1 MGGRTSP
8 VHPPVRRSS
17 VAGKRAVES
26 VEQDFN
32 RRQDQHLRLGIHIT
46 HPDLGHLA
54 YADYL
59 RWAELSCA
67 EMIMGIPDTLD
78 EAEAVGALNRVARQ
92 AIDCLDRLLAGRVE
106 IGGFGGTHGCLG
118 TG

>member
-1 MGGRTSP
+1 MPIP
-8 VHPPVRRSS
+8 VHI
-17 VAGKRAVES
+17 ES
-26 VEQDFN
+26 LEQ
-32 RRQDQHLRLGIHIT
+32 QGY
-46 HPDLGHLA
+46 PDLGHLA

-59 RWAELSCA
+59 RWTELSCA

-78 EAEAVGALNRVARQ
+78 EAEAVGARNRVARQ

-118 TG
+118 TGAARQNRRHGDQG